1 MIIPRLHFLG
11 FCPDYII
18 NNVSLNVLVL
28 GISCLFAE
36 NVSIQKT
43 LQGLIKSK
51 MFAWNLWTMK
61 GIYISKFRKPCR
73 NNQVCCEISIN
84 SMFQEI
90 SLYIFSEKIEMV
102 LGSVQDHTSIIETL
116 FQNIFLKLMT
126 VSKLAW

>member
-43 LQGLIKSK
+43 LQGLVKSK
-51 MFAWNLWTMK
+51 MLLEICELWK
-61 GIYISKFRKPCR
+61 ESIFQNSEKPCR

-90 SLYIFSEKIEMV
+90 SLCIFSEKIEMV
-102 LGSVQDHTSIIETL
+102 LGSVHDRTSIIETL